1 MIAGV
6 ILAGGHVWRADAF
19 EALCPRALLP
29 VANAPLI
36 TYVLAWLRA
45 AGVTTVTICTNQ
57 DGRAVQAVLR
67 DGASAGLDL
76 CYYEDRVPRG
86 PAGCL
91 HDAAALADAEQF
103 VVVDGSILPSP
114 DLAGLL
120 RQHAQSGAD
129 VSVVVSS
136 QGRATDIPGAWLD
149 PAGIYVFAGRVAA
162 GVPIAGFQ
170 DIKEALLPRLHHEGT
185 RVAALSTRQPSPRIR
200 DRASYLAAQAWMLQ
214 RMFAREL
221 ALEGYEWRDGAC
233 VHGSAQ
239 VAPRAR
245 LVGPVMIGP
254 ETCVSADAIVVGP
267 AVIGSRCTLER
278 WSAVTCA
285 TLWDA
290 CRLGE
295 HAVVDHCVLTTG
307 FTLAP
312 GAARHGLTC
321 TVDGEEAH
329 AARAAVGV

>member
-57 DGRAVQAVLR
+57 DSRAVQAVLR

-103 VVVDGSILPSP
+103 VVVDGSILPGP

-120 RQHAQSGAD
+120 GQHAQSGAD
-129 VSVVVSS
+129 VSVIVSS
-136 QGRATDIPGAWLD
+136 QERAADVPGAWLD

-162 GVPIAGFQ
+162 GVPIAGSRTSRKRSCPGCITRARAWRLCPPASRRREF
-170 DIKEALLPRLHHEGT
+170 ATAPRTWRRRRGCCSGCS
-185 RVAALSTRQPSPRIR
+185 RVSWRSRV
-200 DRASYLAAQAWMLQ
+200 
-214 RMFAREL
+214 
-221 ALEGYEWRDGAC
+221 YEWRDGAC
-233 VHGSAQ
+233 VHGAHR

-278 WSAVTCA
+278 WAAVTCA

-290 CRLGE
+290 CRVGE

-307 FTLAP
+307 FALAP